1 MYKHL
6 LIATDGSRQLSK
18 LALQEG
24 VALAKALGAHVTA
37 ITVTPPFHIFTS
49 DPAMVADT
57 ADEYS
62 TRGAAQAD
70 PYLDVAKHIAAAAGV
85 ACDLV
90 HLEQARA
97 SLSSH
102 HRHCP
107 GPRLRCN

>member
-6 LIATDGSRQLSK
+6 LIATDGSELSK

-57 ADEYS
+57 ADEYGRAWRLKPTDTS
-62 TRGAAQAD
+62 TSQSTLRQRRVWHAISCIWSTSIPIKPSSTLPRIEAAM
-70 PYLDVAKHIAAAAGV
+70 
-85 ACDLV
+85 
-90 HLEQARA
+90 
-97 SLSSH
+97 
-102 HRHCP
+102 
-107 GPRLRCN
+107 